1 MTEFY
6 GKWFFRNL
14 ARPMHIYL
22 CIKWF
27 CLNWWWSGFAIFLL
41 IVLLQFVCWRII
53 INTWALSQ
61 MLNGHLI
68 VVVLLV
74 RIISKN
80 LQIIVNVTLRCKL
93 YVYCFENNSLIDY
106 NLVERNAVVD
116 CKKSV
121 IIHYELRIFM
131 QWFSDICSMF
141 VIVSYLLSY

>member
-1 MTEFY
+1 
-6 GKWFFRNL
+6 
-14 ARPMHIYL
+14 
-22 CIKWF
+22 
-27 CLNWWWSGFAIFLL
+27 
-41 IVLLQFVCWRII
+41 
-53 INTWALSQ
+53 

-121 IIHYELRIFM
+121 IIDYELRIYM
-131 QWFSDICSMF
+131 Q
-141 VIVSYLLSY
+141 